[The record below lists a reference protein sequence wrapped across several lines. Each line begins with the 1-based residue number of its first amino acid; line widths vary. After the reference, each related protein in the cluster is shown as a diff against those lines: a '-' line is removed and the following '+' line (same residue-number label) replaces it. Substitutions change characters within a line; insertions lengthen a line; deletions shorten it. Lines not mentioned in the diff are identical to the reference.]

1 MQMMHCGAHATSL
14 PALAGLPLPEETD
27 THKPIA
33 HHQFFELALD
43 RLLDQGYAVSNPQHF
58 LNREG
63 AHYFGLM
70 QLHHEDEEQGAKHAT
85 MCALRN
91 SHDKTFAASLA
102 IGARVFVCD
111 NLSFS
116 GDIVVGRKH
125 TTNIWNELPEIFEGA
140 IKKIRV
146 MRKRQDIRFAEYR
159 EAPLDDYAV
168 DHLIME
174 TYREGIINVQRIGK
188 VNQEWHNPSAD
199 HGDKSVWRYFNA
211 VTAALGPASAN
222 QLIQLPKKTIDLH
235 LLLDGYCQIDLPDDE
250 PDFIED
256 EAIPVTIGEPEIVD
270 EREEAI
276 GFLQKLGFRKG
287 F

>member
-1 MQMMHCGAHATSL
+1 MKGSMMHCGAIDIPFATLAQL
-14 PALAGLPLPEETD
+14 PVPERTETHLPIP
-27 THKPIA
+27 
-33 HHQFFELALD
+33 HHQFFDLAQD
-43 RLLDQGYAVSNPQHF
+43 RLSKQGYEITNPKHY
-58 LNREG
+58 LNREA
-63 AHYFGLM
+63 AHYFSLM
-70 QLHHEDEEQGAKHAT
+70 QIRHEDEEQGTEHST

-102 IGARVFVCD
+102 VGARVFVCD

-125 TTNIWNELPEIFEGA
+125 TPNIWDELPEIFEGA

-146 MRKRQDIRFAEYR
+146 MRKRQDIRFAEYQ
-159 EAPLDDYAV
+159 EAPLDDYTA

-174 TYREGIINVQRIGK
+174 TYRNGIINLERIGK

-235 LLLDGYCQIDLPDDE
+235 LLLDDFCDVEMPEDLIIEGEVTEIEVAGLPD
-250 PDFIED
+250 
-256 EAIPVTIGEPEIVD
+256 VD
-270 EREEAI
+270 KITDPKTKSSWLRRI
-276 GFLQKLGFRKG
+276 LN
-287 F
+287 